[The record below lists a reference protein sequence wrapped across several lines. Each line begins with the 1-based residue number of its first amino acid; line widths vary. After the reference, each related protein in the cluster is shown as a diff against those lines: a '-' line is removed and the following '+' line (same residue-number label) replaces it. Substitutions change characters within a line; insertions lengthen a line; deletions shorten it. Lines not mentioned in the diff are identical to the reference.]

1 MDSLAGLGGNLQTT
15 PTTHTLE
22 SIKDLTFG
30 LNIQTYRK
38 VASSN
43 TSCLEVYFRL
53 FQIAYERNF
62 QFLCTVCD
70 LLTKS

>member
-22 SIKDLTFG
+22 SIKDLNFS
-30 LNIQTYRK
+30 LDIQTYRK

-43 TSCLEVYFRL
+43 MSRLEAHAGFFRL
-53 FQIAYERNF
+53 LMKGIFDPYV
-62 QFLCTVCD
+62 L
-70 LLTKS
+70 